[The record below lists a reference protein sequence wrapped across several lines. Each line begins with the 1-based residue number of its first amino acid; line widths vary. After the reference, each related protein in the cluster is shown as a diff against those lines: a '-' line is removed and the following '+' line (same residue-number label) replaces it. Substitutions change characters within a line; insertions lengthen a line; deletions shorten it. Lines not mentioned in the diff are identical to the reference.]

1 VSTGFSNAMRSAWNA
16 ITTALPKAMQAA
28 AGATKAAFRGVLQWI
43 ASRIN
48 TVAGLINR
56 LIVSYNRLPAPD
68 IPLIPILTVPAFA
81 QGGVVDRPTLI
92 EAGEGGEREY
102 VVPESKMAAAS
113 SRFLAGQRGASV
125 IPSSASSGGSSGGSI
140 APAGPVQITIKT
152 GPVMQSQDGQRWM
165 TIEDGERMARQ
176 AVEQMQRISRT
187 PGGRY
192 AMGVR

>member
-1 VSTGFSNAMRSAWNA
+1 MV
-16 ITTALPKAMQAA
+16 
-28 AGATKAAFRGVLQWI
+28 
-43 ASRIN
+43 
-48 TVAGLINR
+48 
-56 LIVSYNRLPAPD
+56 
-68 IPLIPILTVPAFA
+68 
-81 QGGVVDRPTLI
+81 
-92 EAGEGGEREY
+92 GEGGEREY

-125 IPSSASSGGSSGGSI
+125 IPSSASSGGSS